1 MKINEPRNR
10 DHEAL
15 QGRVFGFVRPF
26 YASRPF
32 MGYRTRVSRQERRT
46 VYQTHGGEASMNPNE
61 LPETIAAG
69 EVREVQVCPLGSFEN
84 VNADGKRR
92 TQLWLP

>member
-1 MKINEPRNR
+1 
-10 DHEAL
+10 
-15 QGRVFGFVRPF
+15 
-26 YASRPF
+26 

-69 EVREVQVCPLGSFEN
+69 EVREVQGFHYIP
-84 VNADGKRR
+84 
-92 TQLWLP
+92 